1 MLLCQKGL
9 LSELKGKKEQVRMMA
24 SREQKYSIRKKT
36 PAILKRTATP
46 RARVLLN
53 E

>member
-9 LSELKGKKEQVRMMA
+9 LSELKGKKEQVRMNGVKGA
-24 SREQKYSIRKKT
+24 KVFHKKKT